1 MSDLFRPTPFADLV
15 QWVFTDFEERSSIFD
30 IHRTLFF
37 EPTLDDPF
45 RLELQGTTIATPFGV
60 AAGPHTQLA
69 PGIIASWLCGAR
81 VLELKTVQLRGVEVV
96 RPCIRMRD
104 EGLNVEWSQELE
116 PEASFDQ
123 YLDAWILIHA
133 LHRRFG
139 WPGPDPETIF
149 DISVGYD
156 LEGLQSEAMRR
167 YLSLVADAGTKLEER
182 LQILTRV
189 RPEFAN
195 LEVPSRLSS
204 RVTLS
209 TLHGCPSGEI
219 GRMITHLMSQYGL
232 HAKVKLN
239 PSLLGAEFV
248 RSVLHDHLGF
258 TDLEPDEAAF
268 AEDLKLEEAVDL
280 LGELQEHAQGAGV
293 TFGVKLS
300 NTLPLRHHG
309 DAFPE
314 GEKTMYLSS
323 RPLHPLTVQIA
334 AELKKACGSDLEIS
348 FCGGADAFN
357 APKLLASG
365 MVPVT
370 TCSDLLRPG
379 GIPRLRQYTETTR
392 TAMEQANA
400 SDLGLFA
407 LARARSDGFEG
418 ENQTEAAHR
427 NLENYAERV
436 LCDPA
441 YQRETYHR
449 LGKRSVRE
457 LGPFD
462 CIEAPCISACGIDQK
477 VPEYLRQVAAGNA
490 AEAAN
495 IIRRDNPLPVILG
508 RTCHHP
514 CETDCLRAHYDEP
527 LAIRDIKRFA
537 MEHAGAPTASCALSN
552 TQPVAIIG
560 GGPCGLAAAW
570 ELRRAG
576 VPVTVFEADDTAGGM
591 VTATIPVYRA
601 ADHAVQ
607 LDLEALQD
615 AGVEIRCGQRFTTDF
630 DLDDLENQGFRAVVL
645 AAGAAR
651 GRALGMVDE
660 KAEGLWDGLEF
671 LRRARRGDPPNIGH
685 RVGIIGAG
693 DVAMDCAR
701 TAVRLGA
708 EVSVIYRRQAAH
720 SPAHPDEMR
729 ALQDEGIVFRELLAP
744 HEIEVPAGRL
754 TALRCQVM
762 RPGAPGADGRP
773 RPEAVEGRFT
783 TVDLDSLIVAIG
795 QDADKA
801 TLAIEGLELTHGGW
815 VKADEKTGRT
825 SVEGLWAG
833 GDVVRGPSSIVS
845 AAGDGRLI
853 ARDILAEFGVVD
865 SCDQHKDF
873 QAPDSRELIRLM
885 QRRAERLKRVPTPEL
900 PPGEREGFAEVISSF
915 SDTEAQEEASRCLDC
930 DIVCSTC
937 VTVCPNRAFLTYE
950 IQPFTVSWP
959 KSSDGTETIDHTI
972 DQPYQVAV
980 INDWCNACGNC
991 TEFCP
996 TAGRPDQDKPR
1007 LVLDRQAFETFEDN
1021 AFHPRRRGGGFELLA
1036 RDGGATHSLTWG
1048 EDLHYAGPDFRA
1060 ELDSLTAVVGSVE
1073 LIDTHDLENLNW
1085 STCFALLTLGRGL
1098 QRSAPGL
1105 VATAISDAEPDA
1117 DAQT

>member
-1 MSDLFRPTPFADLV
+1 MSDLFRPTSFTDLAR
-15 QWVFTDFEERSSIFD
+15 WVFSELDQRGSVFD
-30 IHRTLFF
+30 IDRSLFF
-37 EPTLDDPF
+37 NPASDDPF
-45 RLELQGTTIATPFGV
+45 RHTLQGTTIATPFGV

-123 YLDAWILIHA
+123 YLDAWVLIHA
-133 LHRRFG
+133 LHRRLG
-139 WPGPDPETIF
+139 WPGADPETIF

-156 LEGLQSEAMRR
+156 LEGLQSEQMRQ
-167 YLSLVADAGTKLEER
+167 YFSLTADAGAKLEKR
-182 LQILTRV
+182 LETLAHSF
-189 RPEFAN
+189 PEFSD
-195 LEVPSRLSS
+195 LKVPARLSS

-209 TLHGCPSGEI
+209 TLHGCPSDEI
-219 GRMITHLMSQYGL
+219 GRMITHLIDDYGL

-248 RSVLHDHLGF
+248 RSILHDELGF
-258 TDLEPDEAAF
+258 TDLEPDEEAF
-268 AEDLKLEEAVDL
+268 ADDLKLDQAVDL
-280 LGELQEHAQGAGV
+280 ISDLEATAHKAGV

-300 NTLPLRHHG
+300 NTLPLKHHG
-309 DAFPE
+309 DAFPD

-334 AELKKACGSDLEIS
+334 ARLKRSCGADLAIS

-357 APKLLASG
+357 APELLIAG
-365 MVPVT
+365 LNPIT

-392 TAMEQANA
+392 KAMADGGVE
-400 SDLGLFA
+400 DLDTLI
-407 LARARSDGFEG
+407 LSRARSAGFEG
-418 ENQTEAAHR
+418 DDVAAAALN
-427 NLENYAERV
+427 NLEAYAARTLE
-436 LCDPA
+436 DPA
-441 YQRETYHR
+441 YSRETYHR
-449 LGKRSVRE
+449 PGKKSRRSLG
-457 LGPFD
+457 LFD
-462 CIEAPCISACGIDQK
+462 CIEAPCISACGIDQQ
-477 VPEYLRQVAAGNA
+477 VPAYLRAVAGGDA
-490 AEAAN
+490 AEAAE

-514 CETDCLRAHYDEP
+514 CETDCLRTHYDEP

-537 MEHAGAPTASCALSN
+537 MEHAGTPAEKREIAPVP
-552 TQPVAIIG
+552 PVAVIG

-576 VPVTVFEADDTAGGM
+576 VGVTVFEAGDSAGGM

-601 ADHAVQ
+601 ADDAVQ
-607 LDLEALQD
+607 LDLEALRE
-615 AGVEIRCGQRFTTDF
+615 AGVDLRHGRRFPADF
-630 DLDDLENQGFRAVVL
+630 GLDDLKAEGFRAVVL

-651 GRALGMVDE
+651 GRALGME
-660 KAEGLWDGLEF
+660 GEEAEGVWDGLEF
-671 LRRARRGDPPNIGH
+671 LRRARRGGAPFLGP

-729 ALQDEGIVFRELLAP
+729 ALREEGIAFRELLAP
-744 HEIEVPAGRL
+744 DEIMVKEQRL

-762 RPGAPGADGRP
+762 RPGPPGADGRP
-773 RPEAVEGRFT
+773 RPEAVEGQIT
-783 TVDLDSLIVAIG
+783 TLELDSLIVAIG
-795 QDADKA
+795 QDADQA
-801 TLAIEGLELTHGGW
+801 TLAIEGLELKRGGW
-815 VKADEKTGRT
+815 VKADEDSGRT
-825 SVEGLWAG
+825 SVKGLWAG

-845 AAGDGRLI
+845 AAGDGRQI
-853 ARDILAEFGVVD
+853 ARDILSQFGVSGFGVFD
-865 SCDQHKDF
+865 DEGRS
-873 QAPDSRELIRLM
+873 PETRELVRLIT
-885 QRRAERLKRVPTPEL
+885 RRAERLKRVPTPEL
-900 PPGEREGFAEVISSF
+900 PPDEREGFVEVTHSF
-915 SDTEAQEEASRCLDC
+915 SDGEAQEEASRCLDC
-930 DIVCSTC
+930 DLLCSTC

-950 IQPFTVSWP
+950 IEPFTVSWP
-959 KSSDGTETIDHTI
+959 KTIGSSENGGFNRSL

-996 TAGRPDQDKPR
+996 TAGHPHEDKPR
-1007 LVLDRQAFETFEDN
+1007 LVLDAEAFETFEDN
-1021 AFHPRRRGGGFELLA
+1021 AYQPRHRNGEFELLA
-1036 RDGGATHSLTWG
+1036 RDGGATHSLRWG
-1048 EDLHYAGPDFRA
+1048 ESLRYEGPQFRA
-1060 ELDSLTAVVGSVE
+1060 ELDSSTAEAGFIELTGNDDN
-1073 LIDTHDLENLNW
+1073 DTLDW
-1085 STCFALLTLGRGL
+1085 STCFELLILGRGL
-1098 QRSAPGL
+1098 MRSAPGL
-1105 VATAISDAEPDA
+1105 VVSGDYPA
-1117 DAQT
+1117 D

>member
-15 QWVFTDFEERSSIFD
+15 QWIFTDLEKRNTIFD
-30 IHRTLFF
+30 IDRGLFF
-37 EPTLDDPF
+37 EPRTDDPF

-69 PGIIASWLCGAR
+69 PGIIASWACGAR

-123 YLDAWILIHA
+123 YLDAWVLIHA
-133 LHRRFG
+133 LHLRLG

-156 LEGLQSEAMRR
+156 FEGLTSEPMRR
-167 YLSLVADAGTKLEER
+167 YFSLVADAGAKLEER
-182 LQILTRV
+182 FEILTRL
-189 RPEFAN
+189 RPEFGN

-219 GRMITHLMSQYGL
+219 GRMISHLMNEYGL

-239 PSLLGAEFV
+239 PSLLGAAFV

-268 AEDLKLEEAVDL
+268 AEDLKLAEAVDL
-280 LGELQEHAQGAGV
+280 VAELQGDAQRAGV

-300 NTLPLRHHG
+300 NTLPLQHHG
-309 DAFPE
+309 DAFPA

-334 AELKKACGSDLEIS
+334 AEFKRSCGSDLAIS

-357 APKLLASG
+357 TPELLASG
-365 MVPVT
+365 MAPVT

-379 GIPRLRQYTETTR
+379 GIPRLRQYTDTTR
-392 TAMEQANA
+392 DAMEREEA
-400 SDLGLFA
+400 SDLGFFA
-407 LARARSDGFEG
+407 LARARSTAFEG
-418 ENQTEAAHR
+418 DDVTAAAHH
-427 NLENYAERV
+427 NLENYAAEV
-436 LCDPA
+436 LENPA
-441 YQRETYHR
+441 YRRETYHR
-449 LGKRSVRE
+449 LGKRSTRP
-457 LGPFD
+457 LGLFD
-462 CIEAPCISACGIDQK
+462 CIKAPCISACGIDQD

-490 AEAAN
+490 AQAADV
-495 IIRRDNPLPVILG
+495 IRRDNPLPVILG

-514 CETDCLRAHYDEP
+514 CETDCLRTHYDEP

-537 MEHAGAPTASCALSN
+537 MEHAHAPAERCAHRDVP
-552 TQPVAIIG
+552 PVAVIG
-560 GGPCGLAAAW
+560 GGPCGLGAAW
-570 ELRRAG
+570 ELRKAG
-576 VPVTVFEADDTAGGM
+576 VPVTVFEADEETGGM
-591 VTATIPVYRA
+591 VSATIPVYRA
-601 ADHAVQ
+601 ADEAVQ
-607 LDLEALQD
+607 LDLQALREAGID
-615 AGVEIRCGQRFTTDF
+615 MRHGRRFPMDF
-630 DLDDLENQGFRAVVL
+630 GLDDLDAQGFRAVVL

-651 GRALGMVDE
+651 GRALGME
-660 KAEGLWDGLEF
+660 GEEAEGVWDGLEF
-671 LRRARRGDPPNIGH
+671 LRCARRGDAPNLGQ

-720 SPAHPDEMR
+720 SPAHPEEMR
-729 ALQDEGIVFRELLAP
+729 ALREEGVIFRELLAP
-744 HEIEVPAGRL
+744 YEIEVSTGSL

-773 RPEAVEGRFT
+773 RPEAVEGQFS
-783 TVDLDSLIVAIG
+783 TVELDSLIVAIG
-795 QDADKA
+795 QDADPA
-801 TLAIEGLELTHGGW
+801 TLAIEGLEITPNGW
-815 VKADEKTGRT
+815 VKIDERTGRT
-825 SVEGLWAG
+825 SVECLWAG

-845 AAGDGRLI
+845 AAGDGRRI
-853 ARDILAEFGVVD
+853 ARNILAEFGVGKPGD
-865 SCDQHKDF
+865 ETDKHR
-873 QAPDSRELIRLM
+873 APDARELARLM
-885 QRRAERLKRVPTPEL
+885 ERRAERLKRVPTPEL
-900 PPGEREGFAEVISSF
+900 PPGEREGFAEVTRTF
-915 SDTEAQEEASRCLDC
+915 DETEARMEAARCLDC
-930 DIVCSTC
+930 DILCSTC
-937 VTVCPNRAFLTYE
+937 VTACPNRAFLTYE
-950 IQPFTVSWP
+950 VEPFTVAWP
-959 KSSDGTETIDHTI
+959 KSISGTETFERTI

-996 TAGRPDQDKPR
+996 TAGRPHEDKPR

-1021 AFHPRRRGGGFELLA
+1021 AFHPRWRDGQLELLS
-1036 RDGGATHSLTWG
+1036 RHRGTTHTLTWG
-1048 EDLHYAGPDFRA
+1048 E
-1060 ELDSLTAVVGSVE
+1060 
-1073 LIDTHDLENLNW
+1073 NLNYTGPQFSATLDPMTTAALWIEPGLELPEDSDLDW
-1085 STCFALLTLGRGL
+1085 STCLALLTVGRGL
-1098 QRSAPGL
+1098 LRSAPGL
-1105 VATAISDAEPDA
+1105 LAATRGELRPNLG
-1117 DAQT
+1117 

>member
-15 QWVFTDFEERSSIFD
+15 QWVFTDFEKRGAISD
-30 IHRTLFF
+30 IDRTLFF
-37 EPTLDDPF
+37 EPRLDDPF

-69 PGIIASWLCGAR
+69 PGIIASWACGAR

-123 YLDAWILIHA
+123 YLDAWVLIHA

-139 WPGPDPETIF
+139 WPGPNPETIF

-156 LEGLQSEAMRR
+156 FEGLQSEPMRR
-167 YLSLVADAGTKLEER
+167 YFSLVADAGAKLEER
-182 LQILTRV
+182 LQSLTRL
-189 RPEFAN
+189 RPEFVD

-209 TLHGCPSGEI
+209 TLHGCPSDEI
-219 GRMITHLMSQYGL
+219 GRMISHLISEYGL

-268 AEDLKLEEAVDL
+268 AEDLKLAEAVDL
-280 LGELQEHAQGAGV
+280 IAELQGEAQGAGV

-309 DAFPE
+309 DAFPA

-334 AELKKACGSDLEIS
+334 AQLKRSCGADLSIS

-357 APKLLASG
+357 APELLASG
-365 MVPVT
+365 LAPVT

-392 TAMEQANA
+392 QAMEQAKA

-407 LARARSDGFEG
+407 LARARSTGFEG
-418 ENQTEAAHR
+418 HDVGAAAHH
-427 NLENYAERV
+427 NLENYSAEV
-436 LCDPA
+436 LEDPA
-441 YQRETYHR
+441 YRRETYHR
-449 LGKRSVRE
+449 LGKRSTRA
-457 LGPFD
+457 LGLFD
-462 CIEAPCISACGIDQK
+462 CIEAPCISACGIKQD
-477 VPEYLRQVAAGNA
+477 VPEYLRQVASGNA
-490 AEAAN
+490 GQAAEV
-495 IIRRDNPLPVILG
+495 IRRDNPLPVILG

-514 CETDCLRAHYDEP
+514 CETDCLRTHYDEP

-537 MEHAGAPTASCALSN
+537 MEHAGAPAGSCPPRDVP
-552 TQPVAIIG
+552 PVAIIG

-576 VPVTVFEADDTAGGM
+576 VGVTVFEADATTGGM

-601 ADHAVQ
+601 ADEAVQ
-607 LDLEALQD
+607 LDLQALRES
-615 AGVEIRCGQRFTTDF
+615 GVDMRHGQRFGTDF
-630 DLDDLENQGFRAVVL
+630 GLEDLETQGFQAVVL

-651 GRALGMVDE
+651 GRALGLAGED
-660 KAEGLWDGLEF
+660 AEGVWDGLRF
-671 LRRARRGDPPNIGH
+671 LRRARRGDAPHLGH
-685 RVGIIGAG
+685 RVGIVGAG

-720 SPAHPDEMR
+720 SPAHPEEMR
-729 ALQDEGIVFRELLAP
+729 ALRDEGVAFRELLAP
-744 HEIEVPAGRL
+744 NEVEVHSGKL
-754 TALRCQVM
+754 TALRCQMM
-762 RPGAPGADGRP
+762 RPGAPGTDGRP

-783 TVDLDSLIVAIG
+783 TVELDSLIVAIG
-795 QDADKA
+795 QDADPA
-801 TLAIEGLELTHGGW
+801 TLEIKGLDLTHGGW
-815 VKADEKTGRT
+815 VKVDEGSGRT

-845 AAGDGRLI
+845 AAGDGRRI
-853 ARDILAEFGVVD
+853 ARDILAVFGLEVPGEESD
-865 SCDQHKDF
+865 DHRL
-873 QAPDSRELIRLM
+873 PDTRELARLM

-900 PPGEREGFAEVISSF
+900 PPDKREGFAEVTHSF
-915 SDTEAQEEASRCLDC
+915 SDDEAQEEAARCLDC

-950 IQPFTVSWP
+950 IVPFTVSWP
-959 KSSDGTETIDHTI
+959 KSIDGVEMVERSI

-996 TAGRPDQDKPR
+996 TAGHPDEDKPR
-1007 LVLDRQAFETFEDN
+1007 LVLDREAFEHFDDN
-1021 AFHPRRRGGGFELLA
+1021 AFHPRRPNGRFELLA
-1036 RDGGATHSLTWG
+1036 RDRGTTHSLTWG
-1048 EDLHYAGPDFRA
+1048 KILHYEGPHFRA
-1060 ELDSLTAVVGSVE
+1060 DLDPSTAAIKSIEPNAALRPGE
-1073 LIDTHDLENLNW
+1073 ALDW

-1098 QRSAPGL
+1098 LRSAPGL
-1105 VATAISDAEPDA
+1105 VAAAMSDAEPSS
-1117 DAQT
+1117 